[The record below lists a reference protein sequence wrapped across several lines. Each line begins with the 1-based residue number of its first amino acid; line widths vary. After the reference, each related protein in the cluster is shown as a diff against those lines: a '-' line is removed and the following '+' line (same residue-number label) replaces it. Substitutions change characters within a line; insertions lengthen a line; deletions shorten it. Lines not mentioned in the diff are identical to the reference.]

1 MEKTHLSSSVELKS
15 ELNTDVARTALPRLN
30 GRPVSDLVWLQTSF
44 IGDMILTTAAM
55 AAARDAWPDVRQSV
69 ITTATGVAIFHDLH
83 FIDRTFLFAKR
94 KGTFWGPIRV
104 IRATSGAVRAWRRR
118 LPAGSNP
125 VVLQVHKSVRS
136 SIVSRMTGLPVVTYR
151 EASQIPFF
159 GVNSKSL
166 MLTLVDRVMPFHES
180 ARIAM
185 LLEPLG
191 LCREKILAARPQL
204 TRSVEMP
211 AGPEGVISKPSQALP
226 SGLSE
231 TLSSGLSG
239 PLRRIA
245 IAPGSVWGTK
255 RWIPERFARLG
266 LELLAKVP
274 GARIVLMG
282 SPDEVELCAAIA
294 RKISN
299 PSRVENL
306 CGKILLKDLP
316 QAFAGFELVITNDSS
331 PVHFAGAVNVA
342 TVAIFGA
349 TIPQFGFAPLA
360 QHSRVVQSGP
370 LPCRPC
376 SDHGPQ
382 VCPKEHFRCMKDIS
396 VDQVLAA
403 CIDLLNP
410 LLQGYP
416 R

>member
-1 MEKTHLSSSVELKS
+1 
-15 ELNTDVARTALPRLN
+15 
-30 GRPVSDLVWLQTSF
+30 
-44 IGDMILTTAAM
+44 
-55 AAARDAWPDVRQSV
+55 
-69 ITTATGVAIFHDLH
+69 
-83 FIDRTFLFAKR
+83 
-94 KGTFWGPIRV
+94 
-104 IRATSGAVRAWRRR
+104 
-118 LPAGSNP
+118 
-125 VVLQVHKSVRS
+125 
-136 SIVSRMTGLPVVTYR
+136 
-151 EASQIPFF
+151 
-159 GVNSKSL
+159 

-231 TLSSGLSG
+231 TFSSGLSG